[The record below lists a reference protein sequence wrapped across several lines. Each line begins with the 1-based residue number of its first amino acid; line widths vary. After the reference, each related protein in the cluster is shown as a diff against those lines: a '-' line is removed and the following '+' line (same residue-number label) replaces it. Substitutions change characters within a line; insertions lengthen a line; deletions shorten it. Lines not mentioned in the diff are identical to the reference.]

1 MVRHNGELQSLA
13 FSYLLSVIRLIDT
26 ILVLPSATPSVHL
39 SCVVILE
46 NLPRTWPSST
56 EVSRLLHCVISLPAR
71 LVLDRQDIMDMEFEV
86 TNKRADEY
94 APIFSFCAYL
104 YKYTDQ

>member
-46 NLPRTWPSST
+46 NLPRT
-56 EVSRLLHCVISLPAR
+56 
-71 LVLDRQDIMDMEFEV
+71 
-86 TNKRADEY
+86 
-94 APIFSFCAYL
+94 
-104 YKYTDQ
+104 